1 MQGDDQTVGGLLHSL
16 GLGKYSIT
24 FQAEEVDMAAL
35 RHMTDN
41 DLKELGVPMVS
52 ISPTS
57 CTKGISVDRAGF
69 LGQCPHIWS
78 CFVSCPQFFLQS
90 CNPSSRTVLIF
101 FLLLSLCATSFSCC
115 SVSFALVPLSEYI

>member
-41 DLKELGVPMVS
+41 DLKELGVPMGPRKK
-52 ISPTS
+52 I
-57 CTKGISVDRAGF
+57 
-69 LGQCPHIWS
+69 
-78 CFVSCPQFFLQS
+78 LQAVG
-90 CNPSSRTVLIF
+90 THV
-101 FLLLSLCATSFSCC
+101 
-115 SVSFALVPLSEYI
+115 

>member
-52 ISPTS
+52 ISPTI

-69 LGQCPHIWS
+69 LGQMCS
-78 CFVSCPQFFLQS
+78 YVVMFCFLSSMFFAKL
-90 CNPSSRTVLIF
+90 
-101 FLLLSLCATSFSCC
+101 
-115 SVSFALVPLSEYI
+115 